1 MTDKARYLPL
11 GALLLVVAL
20 AACAGVLFTAPPGS
34 TINLIASPPFVASDG
49 GVSVITAIVIEPA
62 GTTVSDG
69 TVVLFFTDIGS
80 IEPQG
85 KTRNGIARVNF
96 TSDSRS
102 GVAHIQ
108 AVSGGSAQTIATSPS
123 STTTPTTVTSA
134 AGGSSGTGSAQI
146 DVPVGNARVKT
157 VCCIRA
163 DPPRI
168 TVSNSTHVFA
178 RVIDGSGNGIANV
191 PVFFDV
197 VPASN
202 TGNEFFDIQG
212 PVFTNQSGEA
222 ENVLR
227 TRRDSSGI
235 AEVRARAI
243 GGGVEVVSET
253 LPIPV
258 LR

>member
-1 MTDKARYLPL
+1 MKPRRLDII
-11 GALLLVVAL
+11 GALGLLAAL

-34 TINLIASPPFVASDG
+34 SISLIASPPFVASDG

-62 GTTVSDG
+62 GTPVADG
-69 TVVLFFTDIGS
+69 TVVQFFTDIGS
-80 IEPQG
+80 IESQG

-108 AVSGGSAQTIATSPS
+108 AVSGGSASTIATTTPP
-123 STTTPTTVTSA
+123 STTTSTTIPST
-134 AGGSSGTGSAQI
+134 GGSGGTGSATI
-146 DVPVGNARVKT
+146 SVPVGNARVSA
-157 VCCIRA
+157 VCCLRA

-178 RVIDGSGNGIANV
+178 RVIDASGNGIANV

-197 VPASN
+197 VTDPR
-202 TGNEFFDIQG
+202 TEFFDIQG

-222 ENVLR
+222 ENVMR
-227 TRRDSSGI
+227 TKRDTAGT
-235 AEVRARAI
+235 ATVRARAV
-243 GGGVEVVSET
+243 GAGVEVVSPSP
-253 LPIPV
+253 LPIPIV
-258 LR
+258 

>member
-11 GALLLVVAL
+11 GALLLVVGL

-34 TINLIASPPFVASDG
+34 TISLIASPPFVASDG

-62 GTTVSDG
+62 GTPVADG
-69 TVVLFFTDIGS
+69 TVVLFFTDIGQ
-80 IEPQG
+80 IESQG

-102 GVAHIQ
+102 GVATIQ
-108 AVSGGSAQTIATSPS
+108 AISGGTAQTVATTPS
-123 STTTPTTVTSA
+123 STTTATTLPS
-134 AGGSSGTGSAQI
+134 GGSGGTGSATI
-146 DVPVGNARVKT
+146 NVTVGNVRVKA

-178 RVIDGSGNGIANV
+178 RVIDANGNGIPNV

-197 VPASN
+197 VTDPA
-202 TGNEFFDIQG
+202 TEKFEVTG

-222 ENVLR
+222 EDVLR
-227 TRRDSSGI
+227 TNRELAGT
-235 AEVRARAI
+235 ATVRARAV
-243 GGGVEVVSET
+243 GAGVEVVSET
-253 LPIPV
+253 FPIAI
-258 LR
+258 R

>member
-11 GALLLVVAL
+11 GAVLLVVGL

-62 GTTVSDG
+62 GTPVADG

-102 GVAHIQ
+102 GVATIQ
-108 AVSGGSAQTIATSPS
+108 AISGGSAQTIATTPA
-123 STTTPTTVTSA
+123 STTTPTTVTS
-134 AGGSSGTGSAQI
+134 GGSGGTGSATI
-146 DVPVGNARVKT
+146 NVTVGNVRVKA
-157 VCCIRA
+157 VALVRA

-178 RVIDGSGNGIANV
+178 RVIDANGNGIPNV
-191 PVFFDV
+191 PVQFIV
-197 VPASN
+197 VADPA
-202 TGNEFFDIQG
+202 TEFFDITG
-212 PVFTNQSGEA
+212 PVFTNNSGEA
-222 ENVLR
+222 EDVMR
-227 TRRDSSGI
+227 TRRQTAGN
-235 AEVRARAI
+235 AQVRASAI
-243 GGGVEVVSET
+243 GAGVTVTSDP
-253 LPIPV
+253 LIIPI
-258 LR
+258 L

>member
-1 MTDKARYLPL
+1 MSDKARYLPL
-11 GALLLVVAL
+11 GALLLVAGL

-34 TINLIASPPFVASDG
+34 TISLIASPPFVASDG

-62 GTTVSDG
+62 GTPVSDG

-102 GVAHIQ
+102 GVATIQ
-108 AVSGGSAQTIATSPS
+108 AISGGTAQTIATTPS
-123 STTTPTTVTSA
+123 STTTATTLPS
-134 AGGSSGTGSAQI
+134 GGSGGTGSATI
-146 DVPVGNARVKT
+146 NVTVGNVRVKA

-178 RVIDGSGNGIANV
+178 RVIDANGNGIPNV
-191 PVFFDV
+191 PVFFDIV
-197 VPASN
+197 AATNPG
-202 TGNEFFDIQG
+202 TEFFDIQG

-222 ENVLR
+222 EDVMR
-227 TRRDSSGI
+227 TRRETAGT
-235 AEVRARAI
+235 AQVRARAV
-243 GGGVEVVSET
+243 GAGVEVVSET
-253 LPIPV
+253 LQIPI
-258 LR
+258 L